1 MIASAVATSNQGS
14 AAETTSEQLQDMQVE
29 LYNLRSAASS
39 VTNLADEFENLS
51 QKIGKSNEDLE
62 RMKEIAQEVNDTAG
76 YTVVDTTKSAEEQ
89 AAAMRA
95 YAEVQE
101 QKAQGT
107 LDDMESTIQSG
118 VLISTFDSDFR
129 RSLSTEQRQQFSSD
143 APGFFDNVNDKEYLD
158 AYAEYMRDYDE
169 SFAASVRSIAE
180 EEIEGLENIDNTELR
195 DAILNASVDQFENI
209 FTATG
214 GFDFTKFN
222 EIFNPEMLA
231 ELDAIYSSDS
241 VGDYATFYHNLS
253 QEQKA

>member
-1 MIASAVATSNQGS
+1 MIGLMIASAVATSQQGS

-76 YTVVDTTKSAEEQ
+76 YTVVDTSKSAEEQ

-107 LDDMESTIQSG
+107 LDNMESTIQGG
-118 VLISTFDSDFR
+118 V
-129 RSLSTEQRQQFSSD
+129 
-143 APGFFDNVNDKEYLD
+143 
-158 AYAEYMRDYDE
+158 
-169 SFAASVRSIAE
+169 
-180 EEIEGLENIDNTELR
+180 
-195 DAILNASVDQFENI
+195 
-209 FTATG
+209 
-214 GFDFTKFN
+214 
-222 EIFNPEMLA
+222 
-231 ELDAIYSSDS
+231 
-241 VGDYATFYHNLS
+241 
-253 QEQKA
+253 